1 MWKAIILLL
10 CGSGLSVQAGLTK
23 LQAISM
29 VESGNNDYAVGGA
42 GEISRYQIKPKVW
55 KQYTRSTAYANARI
69 STWVAEQHL
78 QYLEKEFKASSGRE
92 PTDFDRYVMWN
103 GGLPYYARIHFSS
116 RAVKPVIRERARRY
130 ANLRQDNAALASQA
144 KPAFPP
150 KAISTVPIFQPHQLL
165 AASR

>member
-10 CGSGLSVQAGLTK
+10 CGSGLSVEAGLTK

-55 KQYTRSTAYANARI
+55 RQYSRSTAYANTRV
-69 STWVAEQHL
+69 SSWVAEQHL
-78 QYLEKEFKASSGRE
+78 QYLERQFKSNTGRE

-103 GGLPYYARIHFSS
+103 GGFPYYARIHFSP
-116 RAVKPVIRERARRY
+116 RAVKLVIRERARRY
-130 ANLRQDNAALASQA
+130 ANLREEPVELARET
-144 KPAFPP
+144 KPALHSKVFP
-150 KAISTVPIFQPHQLL
+150 AAAVFQAHQLL
-165 AASR
+165 AVSR